1 MIAEPI
7 TKQQIEEIIE
17 SSTESIK
24 AIVTLL
30 QTMTGEGVE
39 IKENALFFSLQA
51 IKDEAE
57 RIEQAVNADTF
68 TAGEIKTIAEKLNL
82 TPEQTET
89 LFFNQ
94 QTA

>member
-7 TKQQIEEIIE
+7 TRQHADEVIEA
-17 SSTESIK
+17 STESIK

-39 IKENALFFSLQA
+39 LPENTLFFSLQA

-68 TAGEIKTIAEKLNL
+68 TAGEIKVIAERLNL
-82 TPEQTET
+82 SPEQTET